1 MGKLGVGGV
10 TVVACIFAAFLP
22 TREAG
27 AQDFGQTWIDRITHE
42 LEQERGPLQP
52 KPFNW
57 TAEVGVNYAFDNNV
71 FLTQRDKQS
80 DSIIIPFVQA
90 GFTYGEPRFDIE
102 AKLLADYKFY
112 SSEDAD
118 DDEERVFIRARQT
131 TARWNFE
138 ISEIFQH
145 VSDPS
150 GLLFLDRI
158 SRIVSNTI
166 PKAAFDIGRSWGI
179 ETSGN
184 LGIVRYED
192 KTFSAGQENNNFSVD
207 FNLVYRTPWAWDGVA
222 QFGYFNINY
231 LTNPDVA
238 GGTPDAFGYYYRVGY
253 RGEIVQRV
261 TVEAL
266 VGYTTIES
274 DFFPTTNTDI
284 DDGTLSAII
293 NIRFEATENLNFFLD
308 YARQYAFQGF
318 GDPWQLLNTFTLYGK
333 YQVTE
338 TFAMAA
344 RAQYDFSESALDLR
358 RSYYSLALN
367 GNLKLTAQWIADL
380 GVTFRGGKIE
390 NTVTNSEEKFTD
402 FILSAGI
409 AFGF

>member
-1 MGKLGVGGV
+1 MGKLGVWGV
-10 TVVACIFAAFLP
+10 AVVACIFAAFLP
-22 TREAG
+22 TREAS

-71 FLTQRDKQS
+71 FLTQTDKQS
-80 DSIIIPFVQA
+80 DSIIIPFLQA
-90 GFTYGEPRFDIE
+90 GFTYGEPRFDVE
-102 AKLLADYKFY
+102 ARLLADYKFY

-118 DDEERVFIRARQT
+118 DDEERLFIRARQT

-138 ISEIFQH
+138 ISEILQH
-145 VSDPS
+145 VSDPT
-150 GLLFLDRI
+150 GLLFIDRV
-158 SRIVSNTI
+158 SRVVSNTI
-166 PKAAFDIGRSWGI
+166 PKMAFDIGKSWGF
-179 ETSGN
+179 ETAGN
-184 LGIVRYED
+184 LQIVRFED
-192 KTFSAGQENNNFSVD
+192 KTFSIAQENNNFNVD
-207 FNLVYRTPWAWDGVA
+207 LNFVYRTPWAWDAVA

-231 LTNPDVA
+231 THSQASGAP
-238 GGTPDAFGYYYRVGY
+238 PDAFGYYYRIGY
-253 RGEIVQRV
+253 RGELIQRV

-274 DFFPTTNTDI
+274 DFFISTGNDI
-284 DDGTLSAII
+284 DDGTLSAIF
-293 NIRFEATENLNFFLD
+293 NIRFEATENLNFFFD

-318 GDPWQLLNTFTLYGK
+318 GDPWQLLNTLAIYGK

-338 TFAMAA
+338 TFSLAA
-344 RAQYDFSESALDLR
+344 RAQFDFSESALNLR
-358 RSYYSLALN
+358 RTYYALGLN
-367 GNLKLTAQWIADL
+367 GNLKITAQWIADL

-390 NTVTNSEEKFTD
+390 NTTTNIEEKFTD
-402 FILSAGI
+402 FILSAGL